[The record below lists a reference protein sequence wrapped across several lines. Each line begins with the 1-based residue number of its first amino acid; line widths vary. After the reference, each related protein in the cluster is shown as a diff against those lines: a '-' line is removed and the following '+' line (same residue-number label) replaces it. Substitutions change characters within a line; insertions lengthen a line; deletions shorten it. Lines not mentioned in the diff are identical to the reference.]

1 MRLGQVA
8 VTRKES
14 SGHRGA
20 RMQNSEILQS
30 PAQGFAYETP
40 NLTASIDAHV
50 TARKDGSTAERDG
63 IKDSFAHLFTPSFGG
78 ITPLLGNGLPS
89 GGLKHSSGATPS
101 LAYLDDALV
110 PNARKSENLF
120 SPSLTPAFI
129 EHGERVHAFGEM
141 SSEIYPSFDDRVV
154 PAANFPSRPE
164 VKVQRGS
171 ALVPKATQKRKRQPP
186 TKEPAKDSTPLKDS
200 KKAKFDLTRET
211 LTRELQKKT
220 REAAIVRW
228 KQKRRERLR
237 GKHIRYSCRK
247 KLADARPRVK
257 GRFVKSDL

>member
-1 MRLGQVA
+1 
-8 VTRKES
+8 
-14 SGHRGA
+14 
-20 RMQNSEILQS
+20 MQNGEILQS
-30 PAQGFAYETP
+30 PATQGFAFETP
-40 NLTASIDAHV
+40 NLTTSPRGYGI
-50 TARKDGSTAERDG
+50 ARKDGVTEEREG
-63 IKDSFAHLFTPSFGG
+63 IKDFFTHLFTPTFGATFGG

-89 GGLKHSSGATPS
+89 GGLKYSSGATPS

-120 SPSLTPAFI
+120 SPSHTPAFI
-129 EHGERVHAFGEM
+129 EHGDSVHAFGET
-141 SSEIYPSFDDRVV
+141 SSEVYPSFDDRMVPRAAFM
-154 PAANFPSRPE
+154 PAASFPRRPE
-164 VKVQRGS
+164 VKVQRNS
-171 ALVPKATQKRKRQPP
+171 ALALKNSQKRRRQAP
-186 TKEPAKDSTPLKDS
+186 TKEPATESMPLKDS

-228 KQKRRERLR
+228 KQKRRERLS

>member
-1 MRLGQVA
+1 MH
-8 VTRKES
+8 
-14 SGHRGA
+14 SGEV
-20 RMQNSEILQS
+20 MQS
-30 PAQGFAYETP
+30 PATQGFAFETP
-40 NLTASIDAHV
+40 TLTASLDEH
-50 TARKDGSTAERDG
+50 GSVKKEGLTGEREG
-63 IKDSFAHLFTPSFGG
+63 IKDSFADLFTPTLGG
-78 ITPLLGNGLPS
+78 ITPLLRNGLLS
-89 GGLKHSSGATPS
+89 ASLKHSSGETPS

-120 SPSLTPAFI
+120 SPSLTPALV
-129 EHGERVHAFGEM
+129 EHGDRAQTFGEM
-141 SSEIYPSFDDRVV
+141 SSEIYPSFDDRMVPRAALM
-154 PAANFPSRPE
+154 PAANFPPRSE

-171 ALVPKATQKRKRQPP
+171 ALVPKAVQKRRRQAP
-186 TKEPAKDSTPLKDS
+186 TKGPATDSTPLKDS
-200 KKAKFDLTRET
+200 KKAKFDLTRES

-228 KQKRRERLR
+228 KQKRRERLS

>member
-1 MRLGQVA
+1 
-8 VTRKES
+8 
-14 SGHRGA
+14 
-20 RMQNSEILQS
+20 MQNVEIAQS

-40 NLTASIDAHV
+40 NLTATLDGQV
-50 TARKDGSTAERDG
+50 GTRKDGSTEEREG
-63 IKDSFAHLFTPSFGG
+63 IKDSFAHLFTPTFGG

-129 EHGERVHAFGEM
+129 EHGDRVPAFGEM
-141 SSEIYPSFDDRVV
+141 SGEIYPSFDDRVV
-154 PAANFPSRPE
+154 PAANFPPRPD
-164 VKVQRGS
+164 VKVQQVPDP
-171 ALVPKATQKRKRQPP
+171 VPKTTQKKKRRPP

-228 KQKRRERLR
+228 KQKRRERLS

-247 KLADARPRVK
+247 ELADARPRVK